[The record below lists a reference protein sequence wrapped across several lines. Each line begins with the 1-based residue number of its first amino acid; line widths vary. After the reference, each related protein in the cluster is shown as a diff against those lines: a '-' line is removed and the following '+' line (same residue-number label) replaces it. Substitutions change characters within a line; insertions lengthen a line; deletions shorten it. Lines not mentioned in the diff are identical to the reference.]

1 MKGLNC
7 LPDSWETL
15 RIHQG
20 SMQVQHD
27 HMLSQGHHSL
37 SCTHTQWTP
46 WGAYISVHS
55 IRHCYRTR
63 RRAVRMSAERA
74 CDQRRRPDPDT
85 LGAKW
90 GVFWCRMRYKS
101 HLGADRP
108 PSPSCGAASIQLGH
122 RCHASTSSLRFRAAP
137 ARDFSAA
144 VQIPKAKICPPGLM
158 NLARYTAN
166 SVLVVTD
173 SQDQDSL
180 SMYERS
186 LRA

>member
-1 MKGLNC
+1 MATYCHRGI
-7 LPDSWETL
+7 TAY
-15 RIHQG
+15 HA
-20 SMQVQHD
+20 
-27 HMLSQGHHSL
+27 
-37 SCTHTQWTP
+37 HTQWTP
-46 WGAYISVHS
+46 RGAYISVHS

-63 RRAVRMSAERA
+63 RRAPRISAERA

-90 GVFWCRMRYKS
+90 GFFGAGCDTKA

-122 RCHASTSSLRFRAAP
+122 RCHASTSSLRFRASP
-137 ARDFSAA
+137 ARDFSSA

-166 SVLVVTD
+166 SVLLGGRTVDTG
-173 SQDQDSL
+173 
-180 SMYERS
+180 
-186 LRA
+186 RAGPMQSYV